1 MVLLYYYIL
10 IYCARYLLLYSMSRG
25 SKFDTK
31 WLTKARDGPNAG
43 AKSDNLF
50 MNSWNLYFGG
60 GDGGGG
66 GRAVEMTSLN
76 GSGGSGDAAAAAE
89 AAAEAKAQE
98 AATLSY
104 GDRFKGFAVL
114 LSSSGCF
121 FMIAFMFLPTVVLF
135 PGKFALAFTVAS
147 LLFMGS
153 FAFLRGPAKHFRS
166 MLAPDRLPFSLTYVG
181 SLLLTI
187 YSCMAAKGYIMTVSS
202 VIFQIA
208 SLMWYASSFLP
219 GGKYG
224 MRIFTRMF
232 CKTLRAMA
240 GPCLQV
246 AGGVCKCCVRGGGS
260 LLPT

>member
-1 MVLLYYYIL
+1 MPD
-10 IYCARYLLLYSMSRG
+10 
-25 SKFDTK
+25 KFNTK
-31 WLTKARDGPNAG
+31 WLSKARDGPNAG
-43 AKSDNLF
+43 GAQSENLF

-60 GDGGGG
+60 GGGGGG

-76 GSGGSGDAAAAAE
+76 GGGGAAGAADE

-98 AATLSY
+98 AAALSY
-104 GDRFKGFAVL
+104 GERFKGFAVL

-121 FMIAFMFLPTVVLF
+121 FVIAFMFLPTIALF
-135 PGKFALAFTVAS
+135 PGKFALAFSLAS

-166 MLAPDRLPFSLTYVG
+166 MLAPDRLPFSITYVG

-187 YSCMAAKGYIMTVSS
+187 YSCMTAKGYIITLSS

-240 GPCLQV
+240 GPCLQLV
-246 AGGVCKCCVRGGGS
+246 GGVCKCCVRGGS